1 MFGFPDWFPGT
12 YPPMPD
18 IVSKGNS
25 ASGVQ
30 ACSYCHLP
38 NGQGRPENESVAGL
52 PAGYILQ
59 QLADFGDGMRKGSD
73 PRMGYTFMTRI
84 GQNISS
90 DDAKAAASYW
100 ASLKLKPW
108 IRVVES
114 DTVPVTRPAGG
125 MLVTVDGGGT
135 EPIGERVIVVSED
148 YERTELRDPTSG
160 FIAYVPAGSVAK
172 GKQLVETGAGGKS
185 IRCSIC
191 HGPDLKGL
199 GNVPSIAGRDPE
211 EMARQII
218 DIQTGARNGPYSQL
232 MKEPVRQ
239 LTNDDIV
246 NIVSYL
252 ASLKP

>member
-1 MFGFPDWFPGT
+1 
-12 YPPMPD
+12 
-18 IVSKGNS
+18 
-25 ASGVQ
+25 
-30 ACSYCHLP
+30 LP
-38 NGQGRPENESVAGL
+38 NGQGRPENESIAGL

-90 DDAKAAASYW
+90 EDAKAAASYW

-160 FIAYVPAGSVAK
+160 FIAYVPTGSVAK